1 MQNNAGHTYKTAI
14 NAERMYKYALKMHKN
29 CGHVSALEARRSDN
43 NDDKGLKASNH
54 AGLRHFLTAFFKP

>member
-29 CGHVSALEARRSDN
+29 CGHVSALEAR
-43 NDDKGLKASNH
+43 
-54 AGLRHFLTAFFKP
+54 